1 MHLFFSDPDL
11 NITKILYGQS
21 GIFDQFGVRI
31 NLVKPKLIISS
42 VSYDKLIISCYV
54 LNFFNIIYDE
64 VQLGFYTYAIYKRFQ
79 TVNSNFFIISST

>member
-31 NLVKPKLIISS
+31 NLVKPKLIIIN
-42 VSYDKLIISCYV
+42 DKLFFSIIWQIN
-54 LNFFNIIYDE
+54 NFMLCFK
-64 VQLGFYTYAIYKRFQ
+64 LFQ
-79 TVNSNFFIISST
+79 YYL

>member
-42 VSYDKLIISCYV
+42 VSYDKLIIS
-54 LNFFNIIYDE
+54 IYDE

>member
-31 NLVKPKLIISS
+31 NLVKPKLIIIN
-42 VSYDKLIISCYV
+42 DKLFFSIISQIN
-54 LNFFNIIYDE
+54 NFMLCFK
-64 VQLGFYTYAIYKRFQ
+64 LFQ
-79 TVNSNFFIISST
+79 YYL

>member
-64 VQLGFYTYAIYKRFQ
+64 VQ
-79 TVNSNFFIISST
+79 

>member
-64 VQLGFYTYAIYKRFQ
+64 VQLGFYIYAIYKRFQ

>member
-1 MHLFFSDPDL
+1 MHLFFFFFYL

-64 VQLGFYTYAIYKRFQ
+64 VQLGFYLCHIQ
-79 TVNSNFFIISST
+79 TFSDS